1 MSRKV
6 LIALICIAGVVLIGA
21 VGGLIYLTSLKDP
34 GSYFELPE
42 ASAVPVDKNTT
53 EPSATQDVNG
63 PGASAETEPTPEP
76 TIDPV
81 EELASEAD
89 KSMMKDGIVNVLV
102 MGVDYAVERETWSG
116 KHDYHADVMLV
127 LAINFA
133 ENRVDMISLPRD
145 TYAKIPGV
153 KGIYKLN
160 ASLNCGGE
168 FPSEESFKKVCE
180 AASWM
185 LGGIPVDYYYAVT
198 MPAVKELVNIV
209 GGVDYD
215 LELDFTLAGR
225 SYKKGQ
231 QHMDGQAVLDYL
243 RVRKNIG
250 AASGDAN
257 RVNRQKKMFIAL
269 YNDMK
274 KQNLLVR
281 LPKILEA
288 FEGQLFTNA
297 TFNQTAALS
306 LFALDLDSDN
316 IGMNSMVGTMTD
328 IFGWSFRVTNQKK
341 RVKLIKDVY
350 GVDVDE
356 YVEYGLPYAKWYWQ
370 DMLATHY
377 LELTEKEMKKIDKIM
392 EEDSKL
398 IDPDATPVPTPT
410 PAVTPTPAATP
421 TSTAAPSSKPTPSP
435 TAEQTVKPTPAPTPE
450 QTVEPT
456 EEPEETPGSDPSS
469 DPDTGN
475 KAASFKSLSVS
486 GRNDALGDPGYRK
499 YSKEVYAL
507 YEKLTLARKE
517 VIAAQKEMKKVK
529 PRKKNADRMTKA
541 NTEFVALMDQMDKA
555 LGRKQFGKKWEL
567 KYWEDKKFNEVI
579 VDFR

>member
-6 LIALICIAGVVLIGA
+6 IIALICIAGVVLIGA
-21 VGGLIYLTSLKDP
+21 VGGLIYLSSLKDA
-34 GSYFELPE
+34 GSFFDNSDTPTVPDDANISVPSLNPDALRPD
-42 ASAVPVDKNTT
+42 ASATM
-53 EPSATQDVNG
+53 
-63 PGASAETEPTPEP
+63 EPTPVP
-76 TIDPV
+76 TIDPL

-89 KSMMKDGIVNVLV
+89 KSMMKDTVNVLV
-102 MGVDYAVERETWSG
+102 MGVDYAVERETWNG
-116 KHDYHADVMLV
+116 KHDFHADVMLV

-168 FPSEESFKKVCE
+168 FPSDEAFKKVCE

-250 AASGDAN
+250 SASGDAN
-257 RVNRQKKMFIAL
+257 RVNRQKKMLIAL

-288 FEGQLFTNA
+288 FEGQLFTNT

-306 LFALDLDSDN
+306 LFALDLDSES

-328 IFGWSFRVTNQKK
+328 IFGWSFCVTNQKK

-392 EEDSKL
+392 SDDSKL

-410 PAVTPTPAATP
+410 PAVTPVP
-421 TSTAAPSSKPTPSP
+421 SAAP
-435 TAEQTVKPTPAPTPE
+435 TASATQNPTPAPTAKP
-450 QTVEPT
+450 TSSPTSEPT
-456 EEPEETPGSDPSS
+456 KEPEETPVTDPSA

-475 KAASFKSLSVS
+475 NEDS
-486 GRNDALGDPGYRK
+486 GKLKNISGLGINNALGDPGYRK

-507 YEKLTLARKE
+507 YEKLKLARKE

-567 KYWEDKKFNEVI
+567 KYWEDKEFNEVI